1 MRDDIFYRELRPDEI
16 KEACDLVLNSFNEL
30 VAPGYSDEGVKEFL
44 KYVNPEA
51 MSARLAQD
59 HFALAAFENGVITG
73 IMEVRSNNH
82 ISLLFVKKEYHR
94 KGIAGE
100 LLKLALEKC
109 RQGKNDSGFLEVN
122 SSPYAVHI
130 YEKLGFKKPGPE
142 QIVNGIRFT
151 HMVLK
156 VGK

>member
-1 MRDDIFYRELRPDEI
+1 MKNDICYRELRPDETG
-16 KEACDLVLNSFNEL
+16 EACDLVLNSFNEL

-59 HFALAAFENGVITG
+59 HFALAAIKNGKIIG
-73 IMEVRSNNH
+73 IMEVRSSNH

-94 KGIAGE
+94 RGIAGE

-109 RQGKNDSGFLEVN
+109 RQGKSDLRFVEVN

-130 YEKLGFKKPGPE
+130 YEKLGFVKTGPE
-142 QIVNGIRFT
+142 QTVNGIRFT
-151 HMVLK
+151 PMVLK
-156 VGK
+156 